1 MCYTGKFKSVSIAF
15 DKSNIFNEKGV
26 ILIKNAKSSET
37 KKEKKEKN
45 PEEKGKIIPTT
56 IPLHE
61 INMKLEHREAIRNLF
76 LVKKTKEKTKGKMRK
91 QRA

>member
-1 MCYTGKFKSVSIAF
+1 MSFIGKFKDTDIAF

-26 ILIKNAKSSET
+26 ILIKNAKKHEA
-37 KKEKKEKN
+37 KKEKN
-45 PEEKGKIIPTT
+45 PDDKKVIPTT

-61 INMKLEHREAIRNLF
+61 IAMKHEHKETIRNLF
-76 LVKKTKEKTKGKMRK
+76 LVKKTKEKTKGKLRK